1 MTKIGIAG
9 VILATGVVLGAFGAH
24 SLENHIEPNQL
35 KAWNTAVQYQFIHG
49 LGFLILSILHSQTDI
64 NKKLIVIAQKL
75 MLAGIVLFSGSIYF
89 LATQNLIGAN
99 LSWLGPITPV
109 GGILFISSWIILV
122 FAAGKSK

>member
-1 MTKIGIAG
+1 MSKLGIA
-9 VILATGVVLGAFGAH
+9 VIILATGVVLGAFGAH

-49 LGFLILSILHSQTDI
+49 LGYLALCILYAQTDI

-75 MLAGIVLFSGSIYF
+75 MLAGIILFSGSIYF
-89 LATQNLIGAN
+89 LATQNIIGAN
-99 LSWLGPITPV
+99 LSWLGPVTPI
-109 GGILFISSWIILV
+109 GGILFISSWVVLV